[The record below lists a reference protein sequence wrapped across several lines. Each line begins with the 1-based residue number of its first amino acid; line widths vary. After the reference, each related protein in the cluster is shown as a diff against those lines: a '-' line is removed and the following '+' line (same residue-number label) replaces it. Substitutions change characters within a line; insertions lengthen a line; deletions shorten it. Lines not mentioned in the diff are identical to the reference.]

1 MFQGDTIAA
10 VATAMSNAGIGI
22 IRISGPDAI
31 AIADSVFRGKKALAE
46 MESHTISYG
55 HIVED
60 KGKTGGISEGEGTKD
75 TGQVC
80 LIDEVLVSVFRAP
93 RTYTREDLVEINCHG
108 GILILQKILRLL
120 FSRGARPAEPGEFTK
135 RAFLN
140 GRIDM
145 AQAESVMDLIQ
156 AQSELAIRNSMEQ
169 LSGALS
175 CRIRDMREKLLYEIA
190 FIESALD
197 DPEHY
202 DLDGYGDKLRDQ
214 VENLSAALERLL
226 ASSKEGSYL
235 RDGIL
240 TAIVGRPNAG
250 KSSLLNA
257 LAGRDRAI
265 VTDIPGT
272 TRDTLEEKVR
282 LGNLT
287 LRLIDTAGIRES
299 EDRIEQ
305 IGVEKARK
313 SMEEADLI
321 IFVMDAS
328 LPLENEDCEMLNQ
341 LSSHGYLEHSIILLN
356 KMDLTSIL
364 SAEQIQQV
372 LPQLNPDRILSVSV
386 RREEGLDLL
395 ASAIER
401 MFFTG
406 QVRENQEILITNAR
420 HTYALQEARKALDLV
435 LEGIDH
441 GITEDFLTVDL
452 MNCYEQ
458 LGLITG
464 ETLEDDLADEIFS
477 KFCMGK

>member
-31 AIADSVFRGKKALAE
+31 AIADSVFRGKKVLAE

-55 HIVED
+55 HIIED
-60 KGKTGGISEGEGTKD
+60 KGKTEEISEGEGAKN

-108 GILILQKILRLL
+108 GILILQKILQLL

-145 AQAESVMDLIQ
+145 AQAESVMDLIH

-202 DLDGYGDKLRDQ
+202 DLDGYSDKLRDQ
-214 VENLSAALERLL
+214 VEDLSAALEKLL

-235 RDGIL
+235 RDGI
-240 TAIVGRPNAG
+240 
-250 KSSLLNA
+250 
-257 LAGRDRAI
+257 
-265 VTDIPGT
+265 
-272 TRDTLEEKVR
+272 
-282 LGNLT
+282 
-287 LRLIDTAGIRES
+287 
-299 EDRIEQ
+299 
-305 IGVEKARK
+305 
-313 SMEEADLI
+313 
-321 IFVMDAS
+321 
-328 LPLENEDCEMLNQ
+328 
-341 LSSHGYLEHSIILLN
+341 
-356 KMDLTSIL
+356 
-364 SAEQIQQV
+364 
-372 LPQLNPDRILSVSV
+372 
-386 RREEGLDLL
+386 
-395 ASAIER
+395 
-401 MFFTG
+401 
-406 QVRENQEILITNAR
+406 
-420 HTYALQEARKALDLV
+420 
-435 LEGIDH
+435 
-441 GITEDFLTVDL
+441 
-452 MNCYEQ
+452 
-458 LGLITG
+458 
-464 ETLEDDLADEIFS
+464 
-477 KFCMGK
+477 